1 MKNNKNLNLRSVRIK
16 KSLNGQESLAYGANI
31 NNVSDSVNT
40 EEDPED

>member
-16 KSLNGQESLAYGANI
+16 KVSNGKESLTYGVNTI
-31 NNVSDSVNT
+31 VLDSVNT